1 MTQILLRQILAFLS
15 DLLLF
20 FFFFRKLPLR
30 SASGWNLGAMLA
42 ASCLPLIPVYFISPT
57 PHATLVFLLRTISA
71 LVFLQGKKLQ
81 REGRWF
87 LAAFYAVCYTAV
99 QNMFLVPFFSSIY
112 LGTALFTGNP
122 VVNTLISTALRG
134 FTFWVVFL
142 MIDLAFPLE
151 AGVSLNWLQVGIM
164 SPLIIC
170 ELYVKYSLSVL
181 ARAKAE
187 MPAVV
192 SSYPILMQMLLLAF
206 VVLFERY
213 LKNTRIRQELQM
225 QSVID
230 GYRIRDMEARNAA
243 ASDLRSL
250 HHDMKNHLL
259 MLRQLA
265 HAGDLERLDSYV
277 SGLMESLSPYEVQ
290 VQTGNRML
298 NALLSAKSRE
308 AQQKGI
314 AVSIAMDFSPITYIP
329 DSILC
334 TIFGN
339 LLDNAIE
346 ACMRVGSASNRFVQI
361 RSYKTADQ
369 LLIVLRNSFQG
380 KLRRSGED
388 LLSTKDSSGYHGFG
402 FRNIRRAAERYKGR
416 CWFETEENSVFVV
429 NLMLPLYPE
438 TPGSVDVPRTEDE
451 Q

>member
-15 DLLLF
+15 DFFLF

-30 SASGWNLGAMLA
+30 AAPGWKLSAMLA

-57 PHATLVFLLRTISA
+57 PHAAVVFLLRTLSS
-71 LVFLQGKKLQ
+71 LFFLRGKKLQ
-81 REGRWF
+81 RGGRWF
-87 LAAFYAVCYTAV
+87 FAVFYVVCYTAV
-99 QNMFLVPFFSSIY
+99 QNIFLVPFFSSIF

-122 VVNTLISTALRG
+122 IVNTVISTALRG

-142 MIDLAFPLE
+142 LIDLSFPLE
-151 AGVSLNWLQVGIM
+151 PGERLNWLQAGIM

-170 ELYVKYSLSVL
+170 ELYVKYSLSSL
-181 ARAKAE
+181 ARATTE
-187 MPAVV
+187 MPTVV
-192 SSYPILMQMLLLAF
+192 SSYPILMQMLLLAL
-206 VVLFERY
+206 VVLFERH
-213 LKNTRIRQELQM
+213 LKNTRIQQELQM

-230 GYRIRDMEARNAA
+230 GYRIRDMEARNNAD
-243 ASDLRSL
+243 SDLRAL

-265 HAGDLERLDSYV
+265 HTGDLERLDSYV
-277 SGLMESLSPYEVQ
+277 SGLIESLSPYEVQ
-290 VQTGNRML
+290 VQTGNGML
-298 NALLSAKSRE
+298 NALLSAKFRE
-308 AQQKGI
+308 ARQKGV
-314 AVSIAMDFSPITYIP
+314 AVSIAMDFSPITYIS
-329 DSILC
+329 DSSLC

-346 ACMRVGSASNRFVQI
+346 ACMRVESVSNRFIQI

-380 KLRRSGED
+380 RLRRSGED

-429 NLMLPLYPE
+429 NLMFPLHPE
-438 TPGSVDVPRTEDE
+438 TPGSVSIPLTEDA